1 MRKYATITPEGTRD
15 LLFEECTIR
24 REVENRLSRVFES
37 CSFSEV
43 VTPSL
48 EFLDVF
54 SLKSHNFPEEQMFKL
69 TDSKGRL
76 VVMRPDST
84 MPIARLVSTRL
95 KNHTLPIRLYYNQPV
110 FTITPSLSGHSNEVV
125 QMGVE
130 IIGSNTAR
138 ADLEMIETAVEVL
151 NSSGIGDFRLE
162 IGHIGIFKALVSRLG
177 VGEEIEEQIR
187 GMIEQKNYPA
197 LNDLLDGLPADAEEA
212 EKLRM
217 LPRMFGGSEVFDIAE
232 NAFGDEQ
239 IDRILGYLRRIYT
252 SLGEL
257 GLGEKISLD
266 LGIVNRTDYYTGVVL
281 RGYIEGFGETVL
293 SGGRYDSL
301 MGEFGADLPS
311 TGFGV
316 NVDAIARAIQK
327 QREIQPQKA
336 PDILVFAVD
345 GFEMKGLLHGR
356 ELIQEGLT
364 VEYCV
369 EQTTE
374 QAMEYAKAIGIAAI
388 DIVSHTVE
396 RVAVQ

>member
-37 CSFSEV
+37 RSFSEV

-177 VGEEIEEQIR
+177 VDEEIEEQIR

-396 RVAVQ
+396 RVAV